1 MPTLETER
9 LRMIPFTREMMLMAR
24 SEQAHLAQQCHI
36 HIPKGWPDPE
46 LAFVLPRW
54 IADYAYKPAQPA
66 WEGLIIRKQDH
77 VLIGNM
83 GLKGG
88 PDETGRADVGYTI
101 LPAFRNQ
108 GYATEMLRA
117 LITWAFTATTN
128 TITTIT
134 AECYS
139 DNDASIRVLKKVGL
153 HCQRHIKDLLYWN
166 IDKTD
171 QANSLTEG
179 SL

>member
-1 MPTLETER
+1 MLTLETER
-9 LRMIPFTREMMLMAR
+9 LYMIPFTRDMMLLAR
-24 SEQAHLAQQCHI
+24 GEQALLAQQCHI
-36 HIPKGWPDPE
+36 NIPEGWPDPE

-54 IADYAYKPAQPA
+54 ITIYAYKPAHLV
-66 WEGLIIRKQDH
+66 WEGLIIRKQDN

-88 PDETGRADVGYTI
+88 PDETGRADIGYSI

-117 LITWAFTATTN
+117 IIAWAFTEAAS

-139 DNDASIRVLKKVGL
+139 DNNASIRVLEKAGL

-166 IDKTD
+166 INKT
-171 QANSLTEG
+171 E
-179 SL
+179 